1 MIWIIAAV
9 IVVLI
14 TILMQ
19 GDKSEKAEAPAKPQ
33 WRDSSGAEEYLVFL
47 TAMGEEISACEWA
60 SLPVQ

>member
-19 GDKSEKAEAPAKPQ
+19 GDKSEKAETPAKPQ
-33 WRDSSGAEEYLVFL
+33 WCDPSGAEEYLVFL